1 MIEFSEAQLLGWLSG
16 FLLPFFRVLGIFT
29 AAPLLSARAF
39 PARIRIGLAFVIAIV
54 AAPLARTPAP
64 AFDDPAIWTLLAA
77 EIMIG
82 LAIGLVARMI
92 LSAVDLAGET
102 IGLQMGLSFAGFF
115 DPASGSNSNAVGRLL
130 GTLSLA
136 AFVAA
141 DGPALLIA
149 ATVQSIETVPAGRVG
164 ADYLARIDIAGDRD
178 DRVRARHPDR
188 ASVHGAAA
196 VREPRARRRSPGSRR
211 SSTSSRSASRSRSAA
226 GLVLLAIGLPLM
238 AQPFARIHHQIL
250 SHVGY

>member
-1 MIEFSEAQLLGWLSG
+1 MISVTEAQLLGWLAS
-16 FLLPFFRVLGIFT
+16 FLLPFFRILGIFT
-29 AAPLLSARAF
+29 AAPILSARAF
-39 PARIRIGLAFVIAIV
+39 PTRIRIGLALLVAMV
-54 AAPLARTPAP
+54 TAPLSSAAPAS
-64 AFDDPAIWTLLAA
+64 FDDPDIWLLLAA
-77 EIMIG
+77 ELMVG

-149 ATVQSIETVPAGRVG
+149 ATVQSIDTVPAAEAGNAFLG
-164 ADYLARIDIAGDRD
+164 RIDIGNIATTVFELGILIALPYMALLLFVNLALGVVS
-178 DRVRARHPDR
+178 RVAPQLNVF
-188 ASVHGAAA
+188 AIGFPVTIS
-196 VREPRARRRSPGSRR
+196 
-211 SSTSSRSASRSRSAA
+211 A
-226 GLVLLAIGLPLM
+226 GLVLLTLGLPLM
-238 AQPFARIHHQIL
+238 AQPFSRVIEAIL
-250 SHVGY
+250 RAIGF

>member
-1 MIEFSEAQLLGWLSG
+1 MISITEAQLLGWLAT

-29 AAPLLSARAF
+29 AAPILSARAF
-39 PARIRIGLAFVIAIV
+39 PARIRIGLALLVAIV
-54 AAPLARTPAP
+54 AAPLGGAP
-64 AFDDPAIWTLLAA
+64 AASFDDPAIWLLVAS
-77 EIMIG
+77 ELMVG

-115 DPASGSNSNAVGRLL
+115 DPASGTNSNAVGRLL

-149 ATVQSIETVPAGRVG
+149 ATVHSIETVPG
-164 ADYLARIDIAGDRD
+164 ADAGSLFLGRIDIGRIATTVFELGILIALPYMALLLFVNLALGIVS
-178 DRVRARHPDR
+178 RVAPQLNVFAIGFPVTI
-188 ASVHGAAA
+188 AS
-196 VREPRARRRSPGSRR
+196 
-211 SSTSSRSASRSRSAA
+211 
-226 GLVLLAIGLPLM
+226 GLVLLTIGLPLM
-238 AQPFARIHHQIL
+238 AQPFARVLQAIL
-250 SHVGY
+250 QAIGF

>member
-1 MIEFSEAQLLGWLSG
+1 MISVTEAQLLGWLAS
-16 FLLPFFRVLGIFT
+16 FLMPFFRILGIFT
-29 AAPLLSARAF
+29 AAPILSARAF
-39 PARIRIGLAFVIAIV
+39 PTRIRIGLALLVAMV
-54 AAPLARTPAP
+54 TAPLSNAAPAS
-64 AFDDPAIWTLLAA
+64 FDDPDIWLLLAG
-77 EIMIG
+77 ELMVG

-149 ATVQSIETVPAGRVG
+149 ATVQSIETVPAAEAGSAFLG
-164 ADYLARIDIAGDRD
+164 RIDVGSIATTVFELGILIALPYMALLLFVNLALGVVS
-178 DRVRARHPDR
+178 RVAPQLNVF
-188 ASVHGAAA
+188 AIGFPVTIS
-196 VREPRARRRSPGSRR
+196 
-211 SSTSSRSASRSRSAA
+211 A
-226 GLVLLAIGLPLM
+226 GLVLLTLGLPLM
-238 AQPFARIHHQIL
+238 AQPFSRVIEAIL
-250 SHVGY
+250 RAIGF

>member
-1 MIEFSEAQLLGWLSG
+1 MISVTETQLLGWLAG
-16 FLLPFFRVLGIFT
+16 FLLPFFRILGIFT
-29 AAPLLSARAF
+29 AAPILSARAF
-39 PARIRIGLAFVIAIV
+39 PARIRLGLALLIAIV
-54 AAPLARTPAP
+54 AAPLGSAP
-64 AFDDPAIWTLLAA
+64 AASFDDPDIWLLIAA
-77 EIMIG
+77 EIMVG

-115 DPASGSNSNAVGRLL
+115 DPAVGSNSNAVGRLL

-149 ATVQSIETVPAGRVG
+149 ATVHSIESVPATNAGSLFLG
-164 ADYLARIDIAGDRD
+164 RIDIGRIVTTVFELGLLIALPYMALLLFVNLALGVVS
-178 DRVRARHPDR
+178 RVAPQLNIFAIGFPVTI
-188 ASVHGAAA
+188 AS
-196 VREPRARRRSPGSRR
+196 
-211 SSTSSRSASRSRSAA
+211 

-238 AQPFARIHHQIL
+238 SQPFARVLQALLQAIGL
-250 SHVGY
+250 

>member
-164 ADYLARIDIAGDRD
+164 TDYLARIDIAGVATTVFELGILIALPYMALLLFVNLALGVVS
-178 DRVRARHPDR
+178 RVAPQLNVF
-188 ASVHGAAA
+188 AIGF
-196 VREPRARRRSPGSRR
+196 PI
-211 SSTSSRSASRSRSAA
+211 TIAA

-238 AQPFARIHHQIL
+238 AQPFARVLSAIL
-250 SHVGY
+250 SAIGF